1 MVRSHA
7 FKISKPVKII
17 LAGIVSLAALGGLA
31 LVGAYFYINS
41 TLPKV
46 ETLSDYR
53 PAIITRVFSDNGT
66 QIAEFSKERR
76 ILVPVSRMPKQLTQA
91 FISAEDSN
99 FYQHSGIDFTS
110 ILRASLKNIM
120 AGGIVQGGST
130 ITQQVTKSLLLTPE
144 KKFSRKFKEAILA
157 WRIEKTLTKDDI
169 LYLYLNQIFL
179 GHGSYGV
186 QAAAENYF
194 DKNVEQLTLAECA
207 LLAGLPQAPSRY
219 SPYTNYPK
227 ARERQKYVLGRMVE
241 EKYITRA
248 EADRAL
254 AEKLTI
260 HPRVNTHAIGAS
272 YFAEQIRRYLEEK
285 YGAETLYTAGLQV
298 YTTMNLA
305 MQQAAQSA
313 VQENLLAHDR
323 RRGYR
328 GPLQVLQVSEE
339 PVFLAEQEKLLAENP
354 VKAGDQLKAVVSEVT
369 ARGIKA
375 KIGKHEV
382 EILSKD
388 ADWAAPIFGVRRSAK
403 AAGNAFGRATLLPPG
418 SVLLVRVLEIR
429 GERWK
434 LALDQ
439 EPLAEG
445 ALVAIDPELGR
456 VKALVGGYDFTR
468 SHFNRA
474 IQARR
479 LPGSAIK
486 PIIYAAAIDRG
497 YTPASIFL
505 DAPIVFNSHNPAGE
519 FVEWKPQNYSH
530 KYEGPTSMRRA
541 LTVSNN
547 MVTIRIL
554 EAIGIDYATN
564 YARML
569 GIESP
574 IARDLTF
581 ALGSSAITPMELA
594 SAYSVFASGG
604 IRQKPVYITKVLD
617 RDGRVLES
625 IDPADGMTSTAIIH
639 PQTAERVMTPESA
652 YLITNMMESVVR
664 EGTGAR
670 AQELARPVAGKTGT
684 TNELK
689 DAWFAGFVPQLVAV
703 TWIGYD
709 QEKTLGPGE
718 TGAQAALPGWI
729 SFMKKATATME
740 PLSFPIPDTIEFYN
754 IDPATGLLAPENSSL
769 INIEAFAPGTAPT
782 QTPQEAKRPKAR
794 DFNRMDLD
802 E

>member
-1 MVRSHA
+1 MTRSYKLSGP
-7 FKISKPVKII
+7 FKII
-17 LAGIVSLAALGGLA
+17 LIVLTLLIGLAAIA
-31 LVGAYFYINS
+31 LVSAYFYIDS

-46 ETLSDYR
+46 ETLADYR
-53 PAIITRVFSDNGT
+53 PPIVTRVFSDDGT

-76 ILVPVSRMPKQLTQA
+76 ILVPISRLPKQLTQA
-91 FISAEDSN
+91 FIAAEDAN
-99 FYQHSGIDFTS
+99 FYQHSGVDFTS

-144 KKFSRKFKEAILA
+144 KKFSRKFKEAILS
-157 WRIEKTLTKDDI
+157 WRIENALTKEEI

-194 DKNVEQLTLAECA
+194 AKNIEELTLAECA

-219 SPYTNYPK
+219 SPYQNLPK
-227 ARERQKYVLGRMVE
+227 ARERQKYVLGQMVRE
-241 EKYITRA
+241 EFITSA
-248 EADRAL
+248 EADKAL

-260 HPRVNTHAIGAS
+260 HPRVNGHAIGAS
-272 YFAEQIRRYLEEK
+272 YFAEQIRRYLEEN
-285 YGAETLYTAGLQV
+285 YGSETLYTEGLQI
-298 YTTMNLA
+298 YTTMNLE
-305 MQQAAQSA
+305 MQQAAQNA

-328 GPLQVLQVSEE
+328 GPLQVLSLAEE
-339 PVFLAEQEKLLAENP
+339 PAFLATQEKTLAGNP
-354 VKAGDQLKAVVSEVT
+354 VKVGDQLKAVVSEVT
-369 ARGIKA
+369 TRGIKV
-375 KIGKHEV
+375 KVGSHELV
-382 EILSKD
+382 IAFKD
-388 ADWAAPIFGVRRSAK
+388 ANWAAPIRGVGRSAK
-403 AAGNAFGRATLLPPG
+403 AAGTATSSATLLPPG
-418 SVLLVRVLEIR
+418 AVLLVRVLEVDN
-429 GERWK
+429 GRWK

-445 ALVAIDPELGR
+445 ALVAIDPGR
-456 VKALVGGYDFTR
+456 GWVKALVGGYDFSR
-468 SHFNRA
+468 SQFNRA
-474 IQARR
+474 VQARR

-486 PIIYAAAIDRG
+486 PLIYAAAIDKG
-497 YTPASIFL
+497 YMPSSIFL
-505 DAPIVFNSHNPAGE
+505 DAPLVFNSQNPAGE
-519 FVEWKPQNYSH
+519 SVAWKPQNYSRE
-530 KYEGPTSMRRA
+530 YEGATSMRRA

-554 EAIGIDYATN
+554 EAIGIDYALA
-564 YARML
+564 YARNL

-574 IARDLTF
+574 MARDLTF
-581 ALGSSAITPMELA
+581 ALGSSALTPIELA

-604 IRQKPVYITKVLD
+604 IRQKPIYITRILD
-617 RDGRVLES
+617 RDGRILES
-625 IDPADGMTSTAIIH
+625 IDPADALTSTAIIH

-664 EGTGAR
+664 EGTGGR

-684 TNELK
+684 TNDLK

-703 TWIGYD
+703 AWIGYD
-709 QEKTLGPGE
+709 QEKTLGRGE
-718 TGAQAALPGWI
+718 TGGQAALPGWV
-729 SFMKKATATME
+729 SFMQTATRTLE
-740 PLSFPIPDTIEFYN
+740 PLPFAIPDTIEFYN
-754 IDPATGLLAPENSSL
+754 IDPATGLLAPDSGEL
-769 INIEAFAPGTAPT
+769 NIEAFAPGTAPT
-782 QTPQEAKRPKAR
+782 ETAEEAQRPKAR

>member
-1 MVRSHA
+1 MTRS
-7 FKISKPVKII
+7 FKIAKPVKII
-17 LAGIVSLAALGGLA
+17 LGVVALLLALGGLA
-31 LVGAYFYINS
+31 LVGAYYYIDS
-41 TLPKV
+41 TLPRV
-46 ETLSDYR
+46 ETLADYR
-53 PAIITRVFSDNGT
+53 PPIITRVFADDGT

-76 ILVPVSRMPKQLTQA
+76 ILIPVSRLPKQLIQA
-91 FISAEDSN
+91 FISAEDAN
-99 FYQHSGIDFTS
+99 FYQHYGVDFTS
-110 ILRASLKNIM
+110 ILRASIKNIM

-157 WRIEKTLTKDDI
+157 WRIEKALAKEDI

-219 SPYTNYPK
+219 SPYQNLPK
-227 ARERQKYVLGRMVE
+227 AQERQKYVLGRMVE
-241 EKYITRA
+241 EMYITRA
-248 EADRAL
+248 EADKAL

-260 HPRVNTHAIGAS
+260 HPRVNTHASGAS

-285 YGAETLYTAGLQV
+285 YGAETLYSEGLQV
-298 YTTMNLA
+298 YTTMNLE

-313 VQENLLAHDR
+313 VQENLLAHDH

-328 GPLQVLQVSEE
+328 GPLQLLPLAEE
-339 PVFLAEQEKLLAENP
+339 SGFLAEQEKFLAENP
-354 VKAGDQLKAVVSEVT
+354 IKVGDQLKAVVTEVT
-369 ARGIKA
+369 TRGIKA
-375 KIGKHEV
+375 KIGKRDV
-382 EILSKD
+382 EISLKD
-388 ADWAAPIFGVRRSAK
+388 ADWAAPIFAVRRSAK
-403 AAGNAFGRATLLPPG
+403 AAGNAVGRATLLPPG
-418 SVLLVRVLEIR
+418 AVILVRVLEVDN
-429 GERWK
+429 GRWK
-434 LALDQ
+434 LALHQ

-445 ALVAIDPELGR
+445 ALVAIDPSRGW
-456 VKALVGGYDFTR
+456 VKALVGGYDFKR
-468 SHFNRA
+468 SQFNRA
-474 IQARR
+474 VQARR

-486 PIIYAAAIDRG
+486 PLIYAAAIDKG

-505 DAPIVFNSHNPAGE
+505 DSPLVFNSHNSAGE

-554 EAIGIDYATN
+554 EAIGIDYAIE
-564 YARML
+564 YARTL

-581 ALGSSAITPMELA
+581 ALGSSAITPMELT
-594 SAYSVFASGG
+594 SAYTVFASGG
-604 IRQKPVYITKVLD
+604 IRQKPLYITKVLD
-617 RDGRVLES
+617 RDGRILES
-625 IDPADGMTSTAIIH
+625 IDPADALTLTTAIIH

-664 EGTGAR
+664 EGTGGR

-729 SFMKKATATME
+729 TFMKQATIRME
-740 PLSFPIPDTIEFYN
+740 PIPFPIPDTVEFYN
-754 IDPATGLLAPENSSL
+754 IDPATGLLAPDSAAL
-769 INIEAFAPGTAPT
+769 NIEAFAPGTAPT
-782 QTPQEAKRPKAR
+782 ETSREAQRPKAR

>member
-1 MVRSHA
+1 MTRS
-7 FKISKPVKII
+7 FKIAGPLKII
-17 LAGIVSLAALGGLA
+17 FVVVALLIGLVSIA
-31 LVGAYFYINS
+31 LVSAYFYIDS
-41 TLPKV
+41 DLPRV
-46 ETLSDYR
+46 ESLADYR
-53 PAIITRVFSDNGT
+53 PPIVTRVFSDDGT
-66 QIAEFSKERR
+66 QIAEFSRERR
-76 ILVPVSRMPKQLTQA
+76 ILVPVSRLPKQLTQA
-91 FISAEDSN
+91 FIAAEDAN
-99 FYQHSGIDFTS
+99 FYQHSGVDFTS
-110 ILRASLKNIM
+110 ILRASIKNIM

-144 KKFSRKFKEAILA
+144 KKFSRKFKEAILS
-157 WRIEKTLTKDDI
+157 WRIENTLAKEDI

-194 DKNVEQLTLAECA
+194 DKNVEELTLAECA

-219 SPYTNYPK
+219 SPYQNFPK
-227 ARERQKYVLGRMVE
+227 ARERQKYVLGQMVR
-241 EKYITRA
+241 EKYITSA
-248 EADRAL
+248 EADKAL

-260 HPRVNTHAIGAS
+260 HPRVNSHALGAS
-272 YFAEQIRRYLEEK
+272 YFAEQIRRYLEEN
-285 YGAETLYTAGLQV
+285 YGSEILYAEGLQV
-298 YTTMNLA
+298 YTTMNLV

-328 GPLQVLQVSEE
+328 GPLQVLSLEEE
-339 PVFLAEQEKLLAENP
+339 PVFLAAQEKALAGNS
-354 VKAGDQLKAVVSEVT
+354 VKVGAQLKAVVTEVT
-369 ARGIKA
+369 KRGIKA
-375 KIGKHEV
+375 KVGNRDI
-382 EILSKD
+382 EIELKD
-388 ADWAAPIFGVRRSAK
+388 ANWAAPILAVRRSAK
-403 AAGNAFGRATLLPPG
+403 AAGNANGRATLLPPG
-418 SVLLVRVLEIR
+418 AVILVRVLEVEN
-429 GERWK
+429 GRWK

-445 ALVAIDPELGR
+445 ALVAIDPGR
-456 VKALVGGYDFTR
+456 GWVKALVGGYDFNR
-468 SHFNRA
+468 SQFNRA
-474 IQARR
+474 VQARR

-486 PIIYAAAIDRG
+486 PIIYAAAIDKG

-505 DAPIVFNSHNPAGE
+505 DAPLVFNSHNPAGE
-519 FVEWKPQNYSH
+519 AVAWKPQNYSRE
-530 KYEGPTSMRRA
+530 YEGATSMRRA

-554 EAIGIDYATN
+554 EAIGIDYATA
-564 YARML
+564 YARNL

-581 ALGSSAITPMELA
+581 ALGSSAVTPLELA

-604 IRQKPVYITKVLD
+604 IRQKPVYITRILD
-617 RDGRVLES
+617 RDGRILES
-625 IDPADGMTSTAIIH
+625 IDPADALISTAIIH
-639 PQTAERVMTPESA
+639 HQTAERVMTPESA

-664 EGTGAR
+664 EGTGGR

-703 TWIGYD
+703 AWIGYD
-709 QEKTLGPGE
+709 QEKTLGRGE
-718 TGAQAALPGWI
+718 TGGQAALPGWV
-729 SFMKKATATME
+729 SFMQTATRSME
-740 PLSFPIPDTIEFYN
+740 PLPFTIPDTIEFYN
-754 IDPATGLLAPENSSL
+754 IDPATGLLAPDSAEL
-769 INIEAFAPGTAPT
+769 NIEAFAPGTAPT
-782 QTPQEAKRPKAR
+782 ETSVEAQRPKAR

>member
-1 MVRSHA
+1 MTRL
-7 FKISKPVKII
+7 FKIAKPARI
-17 LAGIVSLAALGGLA
+17 LLIGAVLLFLVGGVA
-31 LVGAYFYINS
+31 LVGAYYYIDS

-46 ETLSDYR
+46 ETLADYR
-53 PAIITRVFSDNGT
+53 PPIITRVFSDNGT

-76 ILVPVSRMPKQLTQA
+76 ILIPVSRIPKQLIQA
-91 FISAEDSN
+91 FISAEDAN
-99 FYQHSGIDFTS
+99 FYKHSGIDFTS
-110 ILRASLKNIM
+110 ILRASIKNIM

-157 WRIEKTLTKDDI
+157 WRIERALAKDDI

-194 DKNVEQLTLAECA
+194 DKNVEELTLAECA

-219 SPYTNYPK
+219 SPYQNLPK
-227 ARERQKYVLGRMVE
+227 AQERQKYVLGRMVE
-241 EKYITRA
+241 EEYITRA
-248 EADRAL
+248 EADKAL
-254 AEKLTI
+254 AEKLII
-260 HPRVNTHAIGAS
+260 HPRVNTHAAGAS

-285 YGAETLYTAGLQV
+285 YGAEILYSEGLQV
-298 YTTMNLA
+298 YTTMNLE

-328 GPLQVLQVSEE
+328 GPLQALSLAEE
-339 PVFLAEQEKLLAENP
+339 PVFLAEQEKFLAENS
-354 VKAGDQLKAVVSEVT
+354 VKVGDQLKAVVTEVT
-369 ARGIKA
+369 ARAIKA
-375 KIGKHEV
+375 KIGKRDV
-382 EILSKD
+382 EISLKD
-388 ADWAAPIFGVRRSAK
+388 AEWAEPIFAVRRSAK
-403 AAGNAFGRATLLPPG
+403 AAGNATGRATLLPPG
-418 SVLLVRVLEIR
+418 AVILVRVMEVEK
-429 GERWK
+429 ERWT
-434 LALDQ
+434 LALEQ
-439 EPLAEG
+439 EPIAEG
-445 ALVAIDPELGR
+445 ALVALDPGR
-456 VKALVGGYDFTR
+456 GWVKALVGGYDFNR

-474 IQARR
+474 VQARR

-486 PIIYAAAIDRG
+486 PVIYAAAIDKG

-505 DAPIVFNSHNPAGE
+505 DSPLVFNSHNPAGE
-519 FVEWKPQNYSH
+519 LVEWKPQNYSR

-554 EAIGIDYATN
+554 EAIGIDYAIN
-564 YARML
+564 YARTL

-604 IRQKPVYITKVLD
+604 IRQKPTYITKVLD
-617 RDGRVLES
+617 RDGRILES
-625 IDPADGMTSTAIIH
+625 IDPADALTSAVTIQ
-639 PQTAERVMTPESA
+639 PQTSERVMSPESA

-670 AQELARPVAGKTGT
+670 AQELGRSVAGKTGT

-729 SFMKKATATME
+729 SFMKKATSTME
-740 PLSFPIPDTIEFYN
+740 PLPFTIPDTIEFYN
-754 IDPATGLLAPENSSL
+754 IDPATGMLASENAPL
-769 INIEAFAPGTAPT
+769 NIEAFAPGTAPT
-782 QTPQEAKRPKAR
+782 ETSNEARRPKAR
-794 DFNRMDLD
+794 DFNRLDLD

>member
-1 MVRSHA
+1 MTPALRVA
-7 FKISKPVKII
+7 KPVKI
-17 LAGIVSLAALGGLA
+17 LFIVVAVFMAIGGLA
-31 LVGAYFYINS
+31 LVGAYYYIDS

-46 ETLSDYR
+46 ETLADYR
-53 PAIITRVFSDNGT
+53 PPIVTRVFSDNGT

-76 ILVPVSRMPKQLTQA
+76 ILTPVSRMPKQLVQA

-99 FYQHSGIDFTS
+99 FYRHSGIDFIS
-110 ILRASLKNIM
+110 ILRASVKNIM

-157 WRIEKTLTKDDI
+157 WRIEKALSKEDI

-219 SPYTNYPK
+219 SPYQNLSK
-227 ARERQKYVLGRMVE
+227 AQERQKYVLGRMVE
-241 EKYITRA
+241 EMYITRA
-248 EADRAL
+248 EAERAL

-260 HPRVNTHAIGAS
+260 HPRVNAHASGAS

-285 YGAETLYTAGLQV
+285 YGAEALYTGGLQV
-298 YTTMNLA
+298 HTTMNLA
-305 MQQAAQSA
+305 MQQAAQGA
-313 VQENLLAHDR
+313 VQENLSAHDH

-328 GPLQVLQVSEE
+328 GPIQVLQLGEE
-339 PVFLAEQEKLLAENP
+339 ADFLAAQEKLLLENP
-354 VKAGDQLKAVVSEVT
+354 VKIGDQLKAVVTAVT
-369 ARGIKA
+369 PRGIQV
-375 KIGKHEV
+375 KIGRRDA
-382 EILSKD
+382 EISMKN
-388 ADWAAPIFGVRRSAK
+388 AEWAAPIFGVRRSAK
-403 AAGNAFGRATLLPPG
+403 AAGNASSRATLLPPG
-418 SVLLVRVLEIR
+418 AVILVRVVDLKN
-429 GERWK
+429 GQWTV
-434 LALDQ
+434 ALDQ

-445 ALVAIDPELGR
+445 ALVAIDPHQGW
-456 VKALVGGYDFTR
+456 VKALVGGYDFSR

-474 IQARR
+474 VQARR

-486 PIIYAAAIDRG
+486 PIIYAAAIDKG

-541 LTVSNN
+541 LTASNN

-554 EAIGIDYATN
+554 EAIGLDYAIS
-564 YARML
+564 YARNL

-604 IRQKPVYITKVLD
+604 IRQRPVYIRKVID
-617 RDGRVLES
+617 RDGRILES
-625 IDPADGMTSTAIIH
+625 IDPADALTSSATIH
-639 PQTAERVMTPESA
+639 AQTAERVMTPESA

-670 AQELARPVAGKTGT
+670 AQDLARPVAGKTGT
-684 TNELK
+684 TNDLK
-689 DAWFAGFVPQLVAV
+689 DAWFAGYVPQLVAV
-703 TWIGYD
+703 AWIGYD
-709 QEKTLGPGE
+709 QERTLGPGE

-729 SFMKKATATME
+729 SFMKAATATLE
-740 PLSFPIPDTIEFYN
+740 PLPFAIPDTIEFHN
-754 IDPATGLLAPENSSL
+754 IDPATGLLAPENGAQL
-769 INIEAFAPGTAPT
+769 NIEAFAPGTAPT
-782 QTPQEAKRPKAR
+782 QNSQEARRPKAR

-802 E
+802 D

>member
-1 MVRSHA
+1 MTRS
-7 FKISKPVKII
+7 FKIAKTVRII
-17 LAGIVSLAALGGLA
+17 LVIVALVAALAALA
-31 LVGAYFYINS
+31 LVGAYFYIDSN
-41 TLPKV
+41 LPKV
-46 ETLSDYR
+46 ETLADYR
-53 PAIITRVFSDNGT
+53 PPIVTRVFADDGT
-66 QIAEFSKERR
+66 QVAEFSRERR
-76 ILVPVSRMPKQLTQA
+76 ILVPISRMPKRLTQA
-91 FISAEDSN
+91 FVAAEDAN
-99 FYQHSGIDFTS
+99 FYQHSGIDFIS
-110 ILRASLKNIM
+110 ILRASIKNIM

-157 WRIEKTLTKDDI
+157 WRIERALSKEDI

-194 DKNVEQLTLAECA
+194 DKNVEELTLAECA

-219 SPYTNYPK
+219 SPYQNLPK
-227 ARERQKYVLGRMVE
+227 AQERQKYVLGRMVE
-241 EKYITRA
+241 EMYITRA
-248 EADRAL
+248 EADKAL

-260 HPRVNTHAIGAS
+260 HPRVNTHAAGAS
-272 YFAEQIRRYLEEK
+272 YFAEQIRRYLEEN
-285 YGAETLYTAGLQV
+285 YGAEILYNEGLQV
-298 YTTMNLA
+298 YTTMNLE

-328 GPLQVLQVSEE
+328 GPLQVLSLAEE
-339 PVFLAEQEKLLAENP
+339 SAFLAEQEKSLAATP

-369 ARGIKA
+369 ARAIKA
-375 KIGKHEV
+375 RVGKRDV
-382 EILSKD
+382 EIAMKD
-388 ADWAAPIFGVRRSAK
+388 AAWAAPIFAVRRSAK
-403 AAGNAFGRATLLPPG
+403 AAGNANGRATLLPPG
-418 SVLLVRVLEIR
+418 AVILVRVLEIAND
-429 GERWK
+429 RWK

-445 ALVAIDPELGR
+445 ALVAIEPGR
-456 VKALVGGYDFTR
+456 GWVKAMVGGYDFKR
-468 SHFNRA
+468 SQFNRA
-474 IQARR
+474 VQAHR

-486 PIIYAAAIDRG
+486 PVIYAAAIDKG

-505 DAPIVFNSHNPAGE
+505 DSPLVFNSHNPAGE

-530 KYEGPTSMRRA
+530 EYGGPTSMRRA

-547 MVTIRIL
+547 IVTIRIL
-554 EAIGIDYATN
+554 EAIGIDYAIS
-564 YARML
+564 YARTL

-574 IARDLTF
+574 IARDFTF
-581 ALGSSAITPMELA
+581 ALGSSAITPMELT
-594 SAYSVFASGG
+594 SAYCVFASGG

-617 RDGRVLES
+617 RDGRILES
-625 IDPADGMTSTAIIH
+625 IDPADALTSTAIIH
-639 PQTAERVMTPESA
+639 TQTAERVMTPESA

-684 TNELK
+684 TNDLK

-729 SFMKKATATME
+729 SFMKTATRKME
-740 PLSFPIPDTIEFYN
+740 PLPFAIPDTIEFYN
-754 IDPATGLLAPENSSL
+754 IDPATGLLASDNAAL
-769 INIEAFAPGTAPT
+769 NIEAFAPGTAPT
-782 QTPQEAKRPKAR
+782 ESSREAQRPKAR
-794 DFNRMDLD
+794 DFNRIDLD